1 MSEKKDFLKRLDMF
15 NGLSDA
21 ELSDVAALCS
31 EASYKAGD
39 IILNIKDPAD
49 NFFLIRNGTVQ
60 IITNLEVFQAKPEL
74 ADTLLVT
81 LGKGQSFGEMGLVDR
96 GARSATVR
104 AAADT
109 DVYAIN
115 CDKFLELCHADTQLG
130 FLVMRNIA
138 ADLSFKLRYRNLI

>member
-1 MSEKKDFLKRLDMF
+1 MSDKKEFLKRLDMF
-15 NGLSDA
+15 N
-21 ELSDVAALCS
+21 ELSDEELSSVAALCT
-31 EASYKAGD
+31 EASYKAGE

-49 NFFLIRNGTVQ
+49 SFFVIRNGTVQ
-60 IITNLEVFQAKPEL
+60 IITNPDVLEAKPEL
-74 ADTLLVT
+74 VDSLMVT

-104 AAADT
+104 AGSDT
-109 DVYAIN
+109 DVYMIH
-115 CDKFLELCHADTQLG
+115 CDKFLSLCHENTHLG